1 MKNQIFGE
9 WMHIH
14 IMVTTNEDVIKV
26 QNEGFNENQKSVAY
40 KSEAKLGQGKK
51 VPKEKSVWG

>member
-26 QNEGFNENQKSVAY
+26 QNEGFNENHKSVAY
-40 KSEAKLGQGKK
+40 KSEAKLG
-51 VPKEKSVWG
+51 